1 MPEVIDTTKATPA
14 TPDILLNFQAAKGT
28 EHNTLGSI
36 SQSIIPNYDVNKAAE
51 YVNQPSFNTLDP
63 KEGYSEMENQMSI
76 GQSSLEQWRNGLS
89 KAVANIPLKFMEG
102 MGYAYGFGKWG
113 ISSGFDVKNIDD
125 MINNDF
131 ATFFHNTSKE
141 LDKSLPIYGSFDY
154 QDGNILQKMST
165 AKFWAG
171 DFTDGLAFLAS
182 AYGGSFIG
190 KGIGKA
196 VGGLGEA
203 LGATVETANT
213 INKYT
218 SYGAGTIYNTISES
232 GFEAKDNYDLVY
244 PLVKDKISKELRT
257 KYTDETTGQLVIS
270 EEQLANEIEQESRLK
285 AGQSAANV
293 FTSNLAILSISSAWE
308 MKAFLGNPI
317 DDSKRLFRQIARGE
331 IKEGEI
337 QAWKSAAKGL
347 GVGIVFEGFWEE
359 GMQNAMQQFQTKK
372 ALGKTD
378 KNGFTGGYFDEWI
391 KGWSTTEG
399 QASMILGALI
409 GGPFQAMSHFSEAK
423 EKIEH
428 INFLTDQVEKQRNA
442 IVASDKIYESYL
454 KNRYKKDEAGKL
466 ILNENN
472 EPVLNEDWYKEKAFQ
487 IQLDQDY
494 RTEKL
499 NSLLDGNISNAKIV
513 DEYYKSRK
521 MWAYLSN
528 PIYENSKE
536 AIEAFKA
543 NLETQANEYQEITR
557 HINDE
562 KKQAGRNAA
571 GELETVAPAVPNKD
585 ELEKQTF
592 KKDLLS
598 ALADADAIQLE
609 YDNVQKNIKLNP
621 SNSKDSFL
629 YEKLNK
635 ALFHEAIKRRALNS
649 LLQDDTLTE
658 EVKKD
663 ILNLIDSSNNFSK
676 ELSTKEG
683 REKYIGEVKSQQ
695 DVLNDKIK
703 EFNDVLDKYKTKP
716 AEEVKKTKFDK
727 IKDKTKSLAK
737 PIITRFQKKQ
747 SEATIPIEEPVTP
760 TAKAESYTEEDKTKL
775 RKLNYEISNHI
786 YREGQGYLTR
796 INDAY
801 GNETTVGKKYQ
812 FYKELGEEQLRK
824 SKVKDVIDKTL
835 NQIDLLLDS
844 QTINKKNYEELIAKL
859 SELYSQLN
867 EFSKKYNEDKNYTL
881 TNFTKEDLDYLN
893 QIIKEV
899 KNTLE
904 GYDELIDNSI
914 KQVKEQLSQ
923 FNEYI
928 SNISNVT
935 DNMLSIID
943 NLYEGD
949 FSIEKEDVNM
959 DVYNALGEDLLYL
972 SFIHTY
978 FITNEDIERA
988 KNQAIKGI
996 NLEKN
1001 IFITTELYKAGEMSY
1016 DEASNIL
1023 SNFIAENSV
1032 VKDSDELFNLKKQEA
1047 NRLLMAVPEIDAAQ
1061 YFTLTNQL
1069 EDLNDIKNSFANNKE
1084 RLNNELQTVFETSS
1098 KNVNKNKFLQLGD
1111 KPESLQNEFYESLY
1125 IEEENKDVVFNAIDY
1140 IVTKFE
1146 KDFKDKN
1153 ETELSKIEDVI
1164 FYQNNLEELKFL
1176 NNILEEKDIKS
1187 KQLFDTKK
1195 SIDNFIKVLE
1205 DHIIPLAIKN
1215 QNNRKVFQEISL
1227 NVRDKNYFNQLGL
1240 NIEIDLEGKIIL
1252 NGTSIKL
1259 VDLISK
1265 LYGQDLKDIK
1275 LSEKFNFINVEKI
1288 IDVLKSKSEEELKP
1302 LFDLIESLSKATA
1315 EDIRTFENT
1324 RGQKVFFSNTN
1335 FINYLENPDSV
1346 IERLIYDM
1354 SDFNNTASRT
1364 YGDKENWYS
1373 SPLYNY
1379 SKHLSPALLLDE
1391 LKKKRFSGSMI
1402 MPYDKLAAYI
1412 ELHLE
1417 YTALFNLKKNLG
1429 SKLDYKNYYVNLRE
1443 EFEKNAITPTYQQEI
1458 ALREAYE
1465 WWNNPSLLISYLKGI
1480 AGCLAYGTKVLMY
1493 DGSFKEVQDIVE
1505 GDILMGPDS
1514 TPRNVLSTAQ
1524 GIDEMYKINQVNGI
1538 SYTVNS
1544 EHILSLKEVFPAKYS
1559 RKTLKDGTRI
1569 NNKNKILRKKSIQV
1583 KNISVK
1589 DYLKLYNSN
1598 LKKHGKGYQS
1608 EAIDFGNYNKMPIDP
1623 YYLGL
1628 WLGDGHTDNICSIT
1642 NIDKEI
1648 IDYLE
1653 NIGIHRKHD
1662 ITYTIIDTN
1671 NIKSNFKKLYNLN
1684 NLSKLKQKYIP
1695 NIYLTSSIEDRLQL
1709 LAGLLDADGNYNNK
1723 GYEITQKHKI
1733 LSENIEFLC
1742 RSLGFKI
1749 NTVEK
1754 IVNSDLFKKKNLKY
1768 YRSFISVDK
1777 VIPCKIFRKQNK
1789 LRTQVKNIRHTGI
1802 TIEPQGIGKYYG
1814 FTLDADNLFLL
1825 EDFTVTHNTGKTSVV
1840 LKYFIETNK
1849 INLDNII
1856 LSAHEQSQVDTLK
1869 KTLSDTTSAFVLA
1882 DLLTKD
1888 VAFFDKTQL
1897 LVIDEINANSEQV
1910 MAQILNKLTEI
1921 NLTREENNK
1930 LKLMLLGDPTQLKAS
1945 NIPFIN
1951 YFTNENN
1958 KYSVKY
1964 SNFLKVFSPL
1974 TVAYRSDVGAVNNLS
1989 NTFRDTNKP
1998 IENIDVQ
2005 SSATITDIEAK
2016 GVILTSTERS
2026 NGTLDSI
2033 INRITTIKDVNSTKA
2048 IIVANQETVE
2058 LYNKQL
2064 ALKGI
2069 TGVEVVTI
2077 TRAQGRTFDEAYI
2090 DIQKDK
2096 LKSTPLGLANKND
2109 FEYFYNTAMYTAIS
2123 RAKNLVLLFDNSGTF
2138 THSIN
2143 TDVLDT
2149 NKDLTKE
2156 KEELKS
2162 NMQKYLDFA
2171 DRMYAI
2177 PKEEKPKTKPEEKIK
2192 EEEKEEEK
2200 EVETEEEIIEDELEE
2215 DVPGLGEE
2223 IILEEEPEVLT
2234 FETSDDIHEI
2244 QNPQVQ
2250 VLEETKALGEIV
2262 PAVAQIGNE
2271 VIYMKSSDGNIYA
2284 YVKSSRN
2291 PDLYEF
2297 LTIMYYDNLRDDVPS
2312 EKSIKDAYNKNSV
2325 KNLIKYSKESLSA
2338 ASYNKALQIASGKL
2352 SYTQKLQFKYDTV
2365 ENRSKVEKEIEE
2377 KGGLYNY
2384 LKEKLYP
2391 LVLKKG
2397 SDTDTYGDL
2406 VNFRVFVATRQDRNN
2421 EIPDSITDL
2430 KYGHPYLKFQV
2441 EKKDKEGKIRLQSFF
2456 VKLEA
2461 PMLKRTDSIIQPLIT
2476 FNNSIKNIQNT
2487 FEDIGISISLKDEAL
2502 HDLVLLF
2509 RKDFRAEES
2518 GISKDKKGNEI
2529 PGYKIVQKDETIIT
2543 KEDVYKV
2550 LESYNLSDENLSKV
2564 LAIMQ
2569 KESVNLVPIL
2579 FSAKK
2584 DKIKVS
2590 ALGYIKFLEEEAAKG
2605 TIKLEDTTEYFQFI
2619 EELSKGITNKQVN
2632 DIILNKVA
2640 LNTINVIKSL
2650 RASNIELGEV
2660 SENLRRDVQDTRK
2673 DLTARS
2679 FVPIISGP
2687 NQGKFYALDPIIG
2700 QVVVIDTIPERRFVS
2715 QSYTTKNNIGM
2726 FDFEDLRLTR
2736 NNSKLQTN
2744 FNILARANGVLN
2756 KGTQNEIKIRLSYK
2770 VNKGTDQER
2779 AITFAPILIKD
2790 SKYDSNFDR
2799 GYYGILKL
2807 AFNNL
2812 IDQKK
2817 RNKEPF
2823 EFDLKYTDDGGNV
2836 IQFQYKEQLGKDGK
2850 SIWKDPTRIGKF
2862 RREASLQHE
2871 NALEV
2876 MKNFLIEQK
2885 ATFENGEVITQ
2896 EALDKLENE
2905 KTKVDIT
2912 TEDLDSMIG
2921 DSAFDESGT
2930 SLNYRKNVDRD
2941 YIYSS
2946 QDTSHGGSKFEDNI
2960 PLQNAVTTR
2969 LNKVLPSRAQVKLNG
2984 VQTKTEEPIK
2994 PKEKPKKIERKTILE
3009 KGNYTLDQMENGKY
3023 RIFDNGENPQELYEY
3038 EDMNEAIDKF
3048 NSMNTEVKENITST
3062 VLNKESVEWML
3073 DSIVQSEELDENEK
3087 EAYGRRLTLLFDK
3100 NPQDTLNEFISKV
3113 ADTFDVEKSI
3123 IKEYVEGE
3131 QAKKNCL

>member
-63 KEGYSEMENQMSI
+63 KEGYSEMENQMSL

-89 KAVANIPLKFMEG
+89 KAVANVPLKFMEG
-102 MGYAYGFGKWG
+102 MGYAYGLGKWG
-113 ISSGFDVKNIDD
+113 AGSGFDVKDIDK

-131 ATFFHNTSKE
+131 AKYFHNASQS
-141 LDKSLPIYGSFDY
+141 LDKALPIYKSFDY
-154 QDGNILQKMST
+154 TEGNIAQKMGT
-165 AKFWAG
+165 AGFWAG

-196 VGGLGEA
+196 VGALGEA

-257 KYTDETTGQLVIS
+257 KYTDETTGQLVIP

-293 FTSNLAILSISSAWE
+293 FTSNLAILSISNAWE

-331 IKEGEI
+331 IKQEEI
-337 QAWKSAAKGL
+337 SAAKQALKGFGL
-347 GVGIVFEGFWEE
+347 GAISEGAYEE
-359 GMQNAMQQFQTKK
+359 GTQNAVQQFQTKK

-466 ILNENN
+466 VLNENN

-543 NLETQANEYQEITR
+543 TLETQANEYQEITR
-557 HINDE
+557 HINEE
-562 KKQAGRNAA
+562 KKQSSRNAA

-609 YDNVQKNIKLNP
+609 YDNIQKNIKLNP

-635 ALFHEAIKRRALNS
+635 ALFHEAIKRRALTS
-649 LLQDDTLTE
+649 LLQDETLTE

-663 ILNLIDSSNNFSK
+663 ILNLIDSSNEFSK

-703 EFNDVLDKYKTKP
+703 EFNDVLDKYKAKP

-893 QIIKEV
+893 QIIEEV

-904 GYDELIDNSI
+904 KYDELIDNSI

-928 SNISNVT
+928 SSISDVT
-935 DNMLSIID
+935 DSMLNFID

-988 KNQAIKGI
+988 KNQAVKGI
-996 NLEKN
+996 DLQKN
-1001 IFITTELYKAGEMSY
+1001 IFIAAELYKAGEMSY
-1016 DEASNIL
+1016 DEAANIL
-1023 SNFIAENSV
+1023 GNFIAENSIV
-1032 VKDSDELFNLKKQEA
+1032 NDSDEIFTLKKQEA
-1047 NRLLMAVPEIDAAQ
+1047 NLLLMAVPEIDAAQ

-1084 RLNNELQTVFETSS
+1084 SLNNELQTVFETSS

-1164 FYQNNLEELKFL
+1164 FFQNNLEELKFL

-1480 AGCLAYGTKVLMY
+1480 AG
-1493 DGSFKEVQDIVE
+1493 
-1505 GDILMGPDS
+1505 
-1514 TPRNVLSTAQ
+1514 
-1524 GIDEMYKINQVNGI
+1524 
-1538 SYTVNS
+1538 
-1544 EHILSLKEVFPAKYS
+1544 
-1559 RKTLKDGTRI
+1559 
-1569 NNKNKILRKKSIQV
+1569 
-1583 KNISVK
+1583 
-1589 DYLKLYNSN
+1589 
-1598 LKKHGKGYQS
+1598 
-1608 EAIDFGNYNKMPIDP
+1608 
-1623 YYLGL
+1623 
-1628 WLGDGHTDNICSIT
+1628 
-1642 NIDKEI
+1642 
-1648 IDYLE
+1648 
-1653 NIGIHRKHD
+1653 
-1662 ITYTIIDTN
+1662 
-1671 NIKSNFKKLYNLN
+1671 
-1684 NLSKLKQKYIP
+1684 
-1695 NIYLTSSIEDRLQL
+1695 
-1709 LAGLLDADGNYNNK
+1709 
-1723 GYEITQKHKI
+1723 
-1733 LSENIEFLC
+1733 
-1742 RSLGFKI
+1742 
-1749 NTVEK
+1749 
-1754 IVNSDLFKKKNLKY
+1754 
-1768 YRSFISVDK
+1768 
-1777 VIPCKIFRKQNK
+1777 
-1789 LRTQVKNIRHTGI
+1789 
-1802 TIEPQGIGKYYG
+1802 
-1814 FTLDADNLFLL
+1814 
-1825 EDFTVTHNTGKTSVV
+1825 TGKTSVV

-2048 IIVANQETVE
+2048 IIVADQETVDI
-2058 LYNKQL
+2058 YNKQL

-2171 DRMYAI
+2171 DKMYAI

-2200 EVETEEEIIEDELEE
+2200 EVEIEEEIIEDELEE

-2250 VLEETKALGEIV
+2250 VLKETKTLGEIV

-2297 LTIMYYDNLRDDVPS
+2297 LTVMYYDNLRDDVPS
-2312 EKSIKDAYNKNSV
+2312 EKYIKDAYNKNSV
-2325 KNLIKYSKESLSA
+2325 KNLSKYTKEHLTST
-2338 ASYNKALQIASGKL
+2338 YNKAHQIASGKL

-2377 KGGLYNY
+2377 RGGLYNY

-2569 KESVNLVPIL
+2569 KESANLVPIL

-2605 TIKLEDTTEYFQFI
+2605 TINLEDSVEYFQFI
-2619 EELSKGITNKQVN
+2619 EELSKGIVNKQVN

-2640 LNTINVIKSL
+2640 LNTINVVKSL

-2660 SENLRRDVQDTRK
+2660 SENLRRDVQNTRK

-2726 FDFEDLRLTR
+2726 FDFQDLRLTR

-2756 KGTQNEIKIRLSYK
+2756 KGTQNEVKIRLSYK

-2823 EFDLKYTDDGGNV
+2823 EFDLKYTDDAGNV
-2836 IQFQYKEQLGKDGK
+2836 TQFQYKEQLGKDGK

-2921 DSAFDESGT
+2921 DGAFDESGT

-2969 LNKVLPSRAQVKLNG
+2969 LNQVLPSRAQVKFNG

-3009 KGNYTLDQMENGKY
+3009 KENYTLDQMEDGKY

-3048 NSMNTEVKENITST
+3048 NSMNTEVKKNITST

-3073 DSIVQSEELDENEK
+3073 NSIVESEELDENEK

-3100 NPQDTLNEFISKV
+3100 NPQNTLDEFISKV
-3113 ADTFDVEKSI
+3113 ADAFDVEESI